1 MKWPTLNLKNIE
13 LRGIHREIGLLKQEN
28 LNQNEEIEMLKQKME
43 FQNQDDIMY
52 DQIST
57 KENNGQGLKEES
69 SIMEQ
74 GAAYI
79 RNKRPARLLPLQL
92 LYGERKNETEIP
104 RFYSPPTNC
113 TELSQLGYTLNGYY
127 LVKNFNDSDQNAAV
141 NLDTVYCAFK
151 QPPFTYSPSKLE
163 KRIVLKGK
171 LVESSQGEKVAG
183 NSVSNGAA
191 IHFHVESQ
199 GRTGQ
204 EKNGRD
210 DSGVQF
216 EKTLLI

>member
-1 MKWPTLNLKNIE
+1 M
-13 LRGIHREIGLLKQEN
+13 
-28 LNQNEEIEMLKQKME
+28 NQNEEIEMLKRKME
-43 FQNQDDIMY
+43 FQNQDDIKY

-57 KENNGQGLKEES
+57 KESNEQGLMEES
-69 SIMEQ
+69 SLMEQ
-74 GAAYI
+74 GAEYI

-92 LYGERKNETEIP
+92 LYGERKNETDEIP
-104 RFYSPPTNC
+104 RFYGPPTNC

-171 LVESSQGEKVAG
+171 LVEVVYLTGGTVYLMVLRFISTSRVRVEQVKKKMGETILGYNLKKR
-183 NSVSNGAA
+183 
-191 IHFHVESQ
+191 F
-199 GRTGQ
+199 
-204 EKNGRD
+204 
-210 DSGVQF
+210 
-216 EKTLLI
+216 